1 MRRSTAL
8 TFEMIK
14 TSNRYTALKRIGL
27 GGALGAGALF
37 LPGALGAGAL
47 GMSIL
52 ADRDSRADGLPSDAR
67 ALNAT
72 LDSVYSGSPDTQR
85 LFRQPIQLNSA
96 DPFTSINNVRQRA
109 VDAKSY
115 ADQTIEDQPS
125 TGFFDTA
132 MNRLVDVGIQG
143 QYALG
148 NGYLNSDT
156 TGIQR
161 RNRMPLASF

>member
-1 MRRSTAL
+1 
-8 TFEMIK
+8 MIK

-27 GGALGAGALF
+27 GGALAAGALGATATA
-37 LPGALGAGAL
+37 LGPGALGL
-47 GMSIL
+47 RIL
-52 ADRDSRADGLPSDAR
+52 ADRASWADGLPSDAR

-132 MNRLVDVGIQG
+132 MNRLVDTGIQG